1 MEITEVRVRL
11 VNGGAER
18 LRAFCSVTL
27 DGDFVIRDLKVI
39 EGTNGYFVA
48 MPSRKLA
55 YRCGRC
61 GNKNHLRA
69 KFCNECGG
77 KLSERRPPRDQQGRS
92 KLHVDVAHPINTAC
106 RERIQK
112 SVIEAFNAEMEKA
125 KLPDYQPAT
134 GGEDDDFEGG
144 SEYSDLV
151 AELKET
157 AAKRHEERR
166 GGRVAEPRVFEPDDA
181 LPEDEDAEGTVE
193 DDSEE
198 LEEVEMVEDEEQEDL
213 DDDQLDDEPAS
224 QPAMGRGPRVDGNR
238 ADRGNGGNRGNS
250 GRGGSGG
257 GRRDGG
263 GQRFDGNR
271 RDQGPPGDRRDH
283 RGPRD
288 GNRDS
293 RGPARQDRGD
303 RRPPQQ
309 SQPPREREVEQ
320 NQGTTWTPAPPPVA
334 PPPPPAPT
342 PRREEPADDGGADF
356 AAGLLD

>member
-77 KLSERRPPRDQQGRS
+77 KLSERRAPRDQQGRS

-106 RERIQK
+106 RERIQQ

-125 KLPDYQPAT
+125 QQPDYQPAAA
-134 GGEDDDFEGG
+134 GDDEDMEGG
-144 SEYSDLV
+144 SEYTELV

-166 GGRVAEPRVFEPDDA
+166 GGRPAEPRIFEPDDA
-181 LPEDEDAEGTVE
+181 MPDDDDDADGDVDEEV
-193 DDSEE
+193 EE
-198 LEEVEMVEDEEQEDL
+198 LEEIEMTEEEEDDLDEEGV
-213 DDDQLDDEPAS
+213 DQT
-224 QPAMGRGPRVDGNR
+224 AMGSAP
-238 ADRGNGGNRGNS
+238 RGNGNREGPRGAAGQRDS
-250 GRGGSGG
+250 TGRGQ
-257 GRRDGG
+257 RD
-263 GQRFDGNR
+263 QGNR
-271 RDQGPPGDRRDH
+271 RDQGPPRDQGQRRDQ

-293 RGPARQDRGD
+293 RGPQRQERGD
-303 RRPPQQ
+303 RRPAERAA
-309 SQPPREREVEQ
+309 PPPAREAEVEREQ
-320 NQGTTWTPAPPPVA
+320 PRAWTPPAPPVAA
-334 PPPPPAPT
+334 PPPPPAP
-342 PRREEPADDGGADF
+342 PAQVAPKPPVVRREEPADGGSDF

>member
-61 GNKNHLRA
+61 GNKNHLRS

-112 SVIEAFNAEMEKA
+112 SVIEAFNAELEKA
-125 KLPDYQPAT
+125 KLPDYQPAA
-134 GGEDDDFEGG
+134 GGDDDDFEGG

-166 GGRVAEPRVFEPDDA
+166 GGRAAVPRVFEPDDA
-181 LPEDEDAEGTVE
+181 LPEDEDVEEAVE

-198 LEEVEMVEDEEQEDL
+198 LEEVEVAEEGPQEDL
-213 DDDQLDDEPAS
+213 DDDQLEDEPAP
-224 QPAMGRGPRVDGNR
+224 QPAMGRAPRNDGNR
-238 ADRGNGGNRGNS
+238 ADRGQGGNRGEY
-250 GRGGSGG
+250 GRGRQGG

-263 GQRFDGNR
+263 GQRFGGNR
-271 RDQGPPGDRRDH
+271 RDQGPPMDRR
-283 RGPRD
+283 G

-293 RGPARQDRGD
+293 RGPGQQERGD
-303 RRPPQQ
+303 RRPPPP

-320 NQGTTWTPAPPPVA
+320 TPGNSWTPAAPPVA
-334 PPPPPAPT
+334 PPPPPAPA
-342 PRREEPADDGGADF
+342 PRREEPVDDGGSDF